1 MNQFTTLNSGDIL
14 NNRSMSTIEL
24 YNSIQNKLKTDHSII
39 LNPYDVIELLPVKH
53 YNSRELNKIYAH
65 LLNYTYA
72 ATALEVKNHE
82 VVNKHLQDIHNL
94 LNKLVKENPN
104 LIKTPEGQL
113 PQVPPVPPL
122 AQ

>member
-1 MNQFTTLNSGDIL
+1 MSNYSSNRYALSNEDRLIMFYKELERKLINNNS
-14 NNRSMSTIEL
+14 M
-24 YNSIQNKLKTDHSII
+24 II
-39 LNPYDVIELLPVKH
+39 DPYDTTGLLAVKH

-94 LNKLVKENPN
+94 LIKLVKENPN
-104 LIKTPEGQL
+104 LIKTPEGQ
-113 PQVPPVPPL
+113 VPSVL
-122 AQ
+122 Q

>member
-14 NNRSMSTIEL
+14 NNRSVSTNEL
-24 YNSIQNKLKTDHSII
+24 YKSIQNKLQTDYSIV
-39 LNPYDVIELLPVKH
+39 LNPHEINELLPLKR
-53 YNSRELNKIYAH
+53 YNSVELNKIYAH

-94 LNKLVKENPN
+94 LTKLVKENPN

-113 PQVPPVPPL
+113 PQVLPVPP
-122 AQ
+122 